1 MSGSATPQKIKDHV
15 VFHANERRMGR
26 WLPVAVFLVA
36 ALVYAL
42 TLSSHHAEAEDA
54 LRYVHEVSHGGLEQ
68 WLHPNHLIFNLV
80 QRGFYDVWLGFGYSG
95 TAERPMQVLNLL
107 GGALALALLAAI
119 LLRLRLGPGLAL
131 LAAGFTGGSFAFW
144 HYSLAPDTYILP
156 LALALFS
163 LDRALVLLARER
175 GRDWMLLGLG
185 LALMVLLHQQHALF
199 AIVLTL
205 SLGLALVTRD
215 RPGPERLRSLV
226 RFLLAIGWAVVLIF
240 GSYVLAGV
248 GVFGQRTLP
257 GLVQWIL
264 GYAAGGAWSEW
275 SMTSPLKALI
285 GAGRA
290 VIGGHALFA
299 NEVLA
304 AGFGRLFPGK
314 LLLEESFLVA
324 SLGPVRVGIY
334 LTLLA
339 LALPVTLV
347 LAIRL
352 VWLRARPEVGAGVPE
367 RTWVRGTAWAVV
379 GVYALFNTWWEPANP
394 EFWIF
399 PLPFL
404 VILVALRLQA
414 LGDPWRRHLAW
425 VLTLAITV
433 ANLIGSIQP
442 MQDRERDYWY
452 AVNRDLIAQLRPGD
466 LVLTNGGYI
475 SDAMVRFYGAAEVL
489 AVRNLPAGEL
499 AGLALERASSG
510 AIYASGW
517 VAEPPEALVATG
529 QVLPRP
535 EVMRALEHQGRWVPV
550 LGQDAV
556 QGLWRLRR

>member
-1 MSGSATPQKIKDHV
+1 MMRGDTNAH
-15 VFHANERRMGR
+15 RRER

-36 ALVYAL
+36 ALAYAL

-80 QRGFYDVWLGFGYSG
+80 QRGFYEVWLGFGYTG

-107 GGALALALLAAI
+107 GGALALALLVSI
-119 LLRLRLGPGLAL
+119 LSRLRLAPGLAL

-144 HYSLAPDTYILP
+144 HYAMAPDTYILP

-163 LDRALVLLARER
+163 LERALALLQRER
-175 GRDWMLLGLG
+175 GRDWLLLGLG

-215 RPGPERLRSLV
+215 RPGSERWRSLG
-226 RFLLAIGWAVVLIF
+226 RFILAIGGAVVLIF
-240 GSYVLAGV
+240 ASYVLAGV

-275 SMTSPLKALI
+275 TATSPLKALI

-299 NEVLA
+299 NEALA

-314 LLLEESFLVA
+314 LLLEEGFLVA
-324 SLGPVRVGIY
+324 SLGPIRVGIY
-334 LTLLA
+334 LLLLA
-339 LALPVTLV
+339 IAVPATLV
-347 LAIRL
+347 LAVRL
-352 VWLRARPEVGAGVPE
+352 VWLRARSETGPGVPE
-367 RTWVRGTAWAVV
+367 RDWVRGTAWAVV
-379 GVYALFNTWWEPANP
+379 GIYALFNTWWEPANP

-414 LGDPWRRHLAW
+414 LGDPWSRHLAW
-425 VLTLAITV
+425 VLTLAIV
-433 ANLIGSIQP
+433 AANLIGSIQP

-466 LVLTNGGYI
+466 LVLTNGGYL

-517 VAEPPEALVATG
+517 VAEPPAALVATG
-529 QVLPRP
+529 QVRPRP
-535 EVMRALEHQGRWVPV
+535 EVMRALETEGRWVPV
-550 LGQDAV
+550 LGPDAL

>member
-1 MSGSATPQKIKDHV
+1 MMMDEDPSRPV
-15 VFHANERRMGR
+15 ER

-54 LRYVHEVSHGGLEQ
+54 LRYVHEVSHGSLEQ
-68 WLHPNHLIFNLV
+68 WLHPNHLIFNLI
-80 QRGFYDVWLGFGYSG
+80 QRGFYEVWLGVGYTG

-119 LLRLRLGPGLAL
+119 LLRLRLAPGLAL

-144 HYSLAPDTYILP
+144 HYAMAPDTYILP

-163 LDRALVLLARER
+163 LDRALILLGRER
-175 GRDWMLLGLG
+175 SRDWMLLGLG

-226 RFLLAIGWAVVLIF
+226 RFVLAIGGAVVLIF
-240 GSYVLAGV
+240 GCYVLAGV

-275 SMTSPLKALI
+275 SATSPLKALI

-299 NEVLA
+299 NEALA
-304 AGFGRLFPGK
+304 AVFGRLFPGK

-324 SLGPVRVGIY
+324 SLGGVRLGIY

-339 LALPVTLV
+339 IALPATLV

-352 VWLRARPEVGAGVPE
+352 VSLRARPETVAGVPQRTQ
-367 RTWVRGTAWAVV
+367 RTWVRRTAWAVL
-379 GVYALFNTWWEPANP
+379 GIYALFNTWWEPANP

-404 VILVALRLQA
+404 AILVALRLQA
-414 LGDPWRRHLAW
+414 LGDPWSRHLAW
-425 VLTLAITV
+425 VLTLIIAV

-466 LVLTNGGYI
+466 LVLTNGGYL
-475 SDAMVRFYGAAEVL
+475 SDAMVRFYGAAEVM
-489 AVRNLPAGEL
+489 AVRNLPADEL
-499 AGLALERASSG
+499 AGLVLERAASG

-517 VAEPPEALVATG
+517 VTEPPQALVATG
-529 QVLPRP
+529 QVRPRP
-535 EVMRALEHQGRWVPV
+535 EVMQALESQGRWVPV
-550 LGQDAV
+550 LGPDAV
-556 QGLWRLRR
+556 QGLWRLQR